1 MADDPSVRSVPR
13 EASTSPLAPFRH
25 DVFRAVWFASLASN
39 FGGLIQSVGA
49 SWMMASI
56 SDSANMVALVQAS
69 TALPIMLFSL
79 PAGAIADNYDRRGV
93 MLVAQIFLCV
103 VSVLLTAAAYLGFV
117 TPWLLLTFTF
127 FIGCGTAL
135 NGPAWQSSVGK
146 MVPRHDLPAAIALN
160 SMGFNIARSVGPA
173 VGGAIVAIAGAA
185 SAFAVNA
192 ISYLGLIVVLFRWN
206 PERIPR
212 TLPPET
218 IGNAMGAG
226 VRYVGMS
233 PTIRQVLLRSFVFGL
248 AASAVQA
255 LMPLIARD
263 LIHGG
268 PLTFGVLLGAFGFGA
283 VGGALLST
291 RVRGL
296 LSVEMMVRGVFGG
309 FAFCA
314 AITALSPIPSLTV
327 VAMTLGGA
335 CWVLGM
341 STFNVAVQL
350 SAPRWVVGRALA
362 LYQMAAFGGIAVGSG
377 IWGAL
382 AERLGSSDALL
393 ISAGVHALGIAIGF
407 IFSLPDMQES
417 NLDPLSRW
425 TEPTIAVDITPR
437 SGPIV
442 ITVEYLIRP
451 EDVIQFLAAMAE
463 RRRVRRRDGARHWSL
478 LRDLSDPDL
487 WIERYHTPTWLDYV
501 RHNQRITQADAAVGD
516 QLRSLHRGS
525 APPRVRRMI
534 ERQTGSLPAGTIAH
548 EHDSDEPL
556 TDPSRS

>member
-56 SDSANMVALVQAS
+56 SDSADMVALVQAS

-135 NGPAWQSSVGK
+135 NGPAVASSVGK

-192 ISYLGLIVVLFRWN
+192 ISYLGLIVVLFRGIRN
-206 PERIPR
+206 VFREHCHRKPS
-212 TLPPET
+212 
-218 IGNAMGAG
+218 AMRWAQASAMSACHRRS
-226 VRYVGMS
+226 VRCCC
-233 PTIRQVLLRSFVFGL
+233 
-248 AASAVQA
+248 AASCSVSLQVRCR
-255 LMPLIARD
+255 PSCLIARD

-309 FAFCA
+309 FAVCA

-407 IFSLPDMQES
+407 IFSLPDMQE
-417 NLDPLSRW
+417 LIF
-425 TEPTIAVDITPR
+425 TR
-437 SGPIV
+437 S
-442 ITVEYLIRP
+442 
-451 EDVIQFLAAMAE
+451 AA
-463 RRRVRRRDGARHWSL
+463 G
-478 LRDLSDPDL
+478 
-487 WIERYHTPTWLDYV
+487 
-501 RHNQRITQADAAVGD
+501 
-516 QLRSLHRGS
+516 
-525 APPRVRRMI
+525 
-534 ERQTGSLPAGTIAH
+534 
-548 EHDSDEPL
+548 
-556 TDPSRS
+556 PSRRSPSTSRREAGRS